1 MRENC
6 VLTTESATMK
16 NLCLLLILG
25 CLLAY
30 TPEKSILQTIDF
42 KADWDTVRVLKN
54 PHKGWY
60 HHLLDNGVDHYKI
73 KDEQIFRSFPGMDH
87 LYLRLAWSY
96 LEPTEGQYDWHRI
109 DEVVEKY
116 VPLGYNIAFR
126 ITSKETGTFPNSV
139 GQELNGV
146 QYATPIWVSKAGAK
160 GTVAENGGIKSWVP
174 VWDDPVYLDRL
185 DKFQKAFAARYDGQP
200 WVSYIDMGSIGEWGE
215 GHTSFSTK
223 IPPTVNEVK
232 ANIDIFLKNFKKSQL
247 VCNDDLLCERK
258 DDADMKSLYDYVIKN
273 NISFRDDSP
282 LVDWYFDHHLKT
294 WTLSNP
300 EFYDPSYLKRPN
312 VFELQHYRMI
322 KKDGNWL
329 GKNGAD
335 KIPKYGYSGAEVMRK
350 AIEMMHATYI
360 GYHGFAE
367 DWLAENPELTNELAN
382 RCGYW
387 YFPSRAW
394 YPSNIKCGQNEISI
408 EWINRGVAPAYN
420 TFGLVLRLE
429 SENSKNSF
437 EILPV
442 NSGNRNWLPGISS
455 REKYKFG
462 IPSKVKQGTYQ
473 LKFKLIEQTESN
485 IRPIQIG
492 LKETLIDPDG
502 FIKLG
507 EVKI

>member
-1 MRENC
+1 
-6 VLTTESATMK
+6 MK
-16 NLCLLLILG
+16 KLYLLLVCG
-25 CLLAY
+25 CLIAFA
-30 TPEKSILQTIDF
+30 PKKSILQTIDF
-42 KADWDTVRVLKN
+42 RVNWDTIRVLKN

-60 HHLLDNGVDHYKI
+60 HHLLDNGIDHYKI
-73 KDEQIFRSFPGMDH
+73 KDEQIFRTFPGMDH

-96 LEPTEGQYDWHRI
+96 LEPTEGQYNWQRI

-116 VPLGYNIAFR
+116 VPLGYNIGFR

-146 QYATPIWVSKAGAK
+146 QYATPSWVQKAGAK
-160 GTVAENGGIKSWVP
+160 GTVAEYNDIKSWVP
-174 VWDDPVYLDRL
+174 VWDDPVYLEKL
-185 DKFQKAFAARYDGQP
+185 DQFQKAFAARYDGQT
-200 WVSYIDMGSIGEWGE
+200 WVSYIDIGSIGDWGE

-223 IPPTVNEVK
+223 ISPTVNEVK

-258 DDADMKSLYDYVIKN
+258 EDADVKALYDYVIKN
-273 NISFRDDSP
+273 GISFRDDSP
-282 LVDWYFDHHLKT
+282 LVGWYFDHNLKT

-300 EFYDPSYLKRPN
+300 EFYDPSYLKRLN
-312 VFELQHYRMI
+312 IFELQHYKAI

-350 AIEMMHATYI
+350 AIEAMHATYI

-367 DWLAENPELTNELAN
+367 DWLAENPDLTNELAN

-387 YFPSRAW
+387 YFPLRA
-394 YPSNIKCGQNEISI
+394 SHHSIMKSGKNEITI
-408 EWINRGVAPAYN
+408 EWINKGIAPAYN
-420 TFGLVLRLE
+420 TFDLVFRLE
-429 SENSKNSF
+429 SENPKNSF

-442 NSGNRNWLPGISS
+442 NSQNRNWMPGIHSK
-455 REKYKFG
+455 ENYQFE
-462 IPSKVKQGTYQ
+462 IPSKVKKGTYQ
-473 LKFKLIEQTESN
+473 LKFQLVEKTELN

-492 LKETLIDPDG
+492 LTETLIDPNG
-502 FIKLG
+502 FIQLG
-507 EVKI
+507 KVKF